1 MEIKDV
7 VSFETFEK
15 YIQSKDIFCPF
26 ENQLLQNLGK
36 VLFERQLFFLIHDSS
51 IPSDISWLL
60 QTYHYKVNKKYSKHQ
75 GVYVARDNPEGDIW
89 MKRYHLNQECWDIF
103 PGVLEEGKDYQVLYQ
118 DSSIQIII
126 FFLRMQKYL
135 YDVNSSRYHVY
146 ENGYYVK
153 PEREW
158 DILPYD
164 TFYDYSYSVCSY
176 ETIADSI
183 PVLESYYQHQK
194 ELLIKNLERST
205 ECDKKLLR
213 TVFKRNND

>member
-1 MEIKDV
+1 M
-7 VSFETFEK
+7 
-15 YIQSKDIFCPF
+15 
-26 ENQLLQNLGK
+26 
-36 VLFERQLFFLIHDSS
+36 
-51 IPSDISWLL
+51 
-60 QTYHYKVNKKYSKHQ
+60 
-75 GVYVARDNPEGDIW
+75 
-89 MKRYHLNQECWDIF
+89 
-103 PGVLEEGKDYQVLYQ
+103 
-118 DSSIQIII
+118 
-126 FFLRMQKYL
+126 
-135 YDVNSSRYHVY
+135 NSSRYHVY